1 MKHTKQTNLILTTAF
16 FFGAASGMMAQ
27 SAKDAEL
34 VALNTTTASYQAAAA
49 PIVANPQ
56 PQATASTSI
65 SSEVAAQPL
74 AQPKS
79 TAAPSTI
86 AMAKLNAPE
95 AAAVRSD
102 SPNSGFTAGPEA
114 FPSTERLNPTFL
126 LPRSQ
131 YGAAP
136 TAVKFSF
143 GKK

>member
-1 MKHTKQTNLILTTAF
+1 MKHTQQTNLILTAAF

-34 VALNTTTASYQAAAA
+34 VALNTTTPSYQPAAA

-56 PQATASTSI
+56 PQSTANTSI
-65 SSEVAAQPL
+65 SSEIAAQPV
-74 AQPKS
+74 AQPKPTS
-79 TAAPSTI
+79 TPTTV

-95 AAAVRSD
+95 AASSRTDAT
-102 SPNSGFTAGPEA
+102 NSGFTAGPEA
-114 FPSTERLNPTFL
+114 FPNTDRLNPTFL

-136 TAVKFSF
+136 AAVKFSF